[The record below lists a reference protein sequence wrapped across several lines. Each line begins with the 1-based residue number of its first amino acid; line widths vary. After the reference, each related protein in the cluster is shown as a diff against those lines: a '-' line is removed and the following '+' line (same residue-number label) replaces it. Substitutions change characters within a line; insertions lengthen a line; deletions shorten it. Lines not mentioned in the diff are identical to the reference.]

1 MPLYLQYIEI
11 FISISLISMVSVW
24 IRISDE
30 IFRWTVD
37 VGCTSHPGEYNGDQ
51 WPHSL
56 VRTGASSPLLSS
68 DHQQT
73 RACRPCTRLFAA
85 LHGCWDFS
93 RQTDTL
99 TTGDFDNQMC
109 LVRLIIMAVLVK
121 FLPGKVVHV
130 ALKQTRHWTLYWIRV
145 LRRCKN
151 NPTSSCSAP
160 TGLYDL
166 KDFLFTEQP
175 LLAFI
180 HIHLPLLRSRNWQ
193 NYLENRRIIWKIGV
207 YCCKRCV

>member
-1 MPLYLQYIEI
+1 MNCRCSRHVPSWRAQWWPVTTLSCENWSQL
-11 FISISLISMVSVW
+11 SIVIIWSPADQSVPALH
-24 IRISDE
+24 SA
-30 IFRWTVD
+30 FC
-37 VGCTSHPGEYNGDQ
+37 CT
-51 WPHSL
+51 
-56 VRTGASSPLLSS
+56 
-68 DHQQT
+68 
-73 RACRPCTRLFAA
+73 TRLLGF
-85 LHGCWDFS
+85 L
-93 RQTDTL
+93 QTDRQRI
-99 TTGDFDNQMC
+99 TGDSYNQMC

-151 NPTSSCSAP
+151 NPTSSCSAQ

-193 NYLENRRIIWKIGV
+193 NYLENMRIIWKIRRV
-207 YCCKRCV
+207 YCYKRCV

>member
-1 MPLYLQYIEI
+1 MFETRPILASTMVTSDHTLLWELEPALHCYH
-11 FISISLISMVSVW
+11 LITS
-24 IRISDE
+24 RPE
-30 IFRWTVD
+30 RA
-37 VGCTSHPGEYNGDQ
+37 GCCTS
-51 WPHSL
+51 
-56 VRTGASSPLLSS
+56 
-68 DHQQT
+68 
-73 RACRPCTRLFAA
+73 LFTA

-151 NPTSSCSAP
+151 NPTSSCSEA

-193 NYLENRRIIWKIGV
+193 NYLENRRIIWKIRV